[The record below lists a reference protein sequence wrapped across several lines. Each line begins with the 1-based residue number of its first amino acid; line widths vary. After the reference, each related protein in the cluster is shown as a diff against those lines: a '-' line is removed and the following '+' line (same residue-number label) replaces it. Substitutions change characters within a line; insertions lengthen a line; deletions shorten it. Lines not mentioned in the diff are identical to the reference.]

1 MFKQF
6 VYYNGSFIEVS
17 LKSALKSFIS
27 SHIEDFGNPPSVELL
42 QRTFKISQL
51 DANMALYFYAWVVK

>member
-6 VYYNGSFIEVS
+6 VYYNGAFIEVS

-27 SHIEDFGNPPSVELL
+27 SHIEDFVNPPSVELL
-42 QRTFKISQL
+42 QRTFKIGQL
-51 DANMALYFYAWVVK
+51 DANIALYFYA